1 MTATTLIL
9 GCPGAGKTTRLLSA
23 IEAAL
28 ARGVPPGRLAFVAFT
43 NAAADE
49 ARERACKRFNLE
61 PKELPYFRTLHS
73 LCFRELGLRRTDIV
87 TEEHLRE
94 LGDLTGELFTGDST
108 TEGPAAGLNGDPL
121 LTLDHY
127 ARATRTSLRRAWEDH
142 GGQIEWYRLLRFTTA
157 YHQYKRDRDLLDFTD
172 LLDYYVSSDLR
183 SIGLE
188 EAVVDEAQDLT
199 MLQWAVVER
208 AFANVPKLWISGDD
222 DQAIHSWAG
231 AAEEHFLALPF
242 DREVLPLSHRLP
254 SAIFDLSQEV
264 IKRVT
269 HRFKKPSQAGRKG
282 GSIEWVG
289 SPDEIDLSTGTWLLL
304 ARTKAQLT
312 QLVELARSRGVVY
325 RHKSEV
331 SVNPKHVTAITVH
344 ERLRAG
350 GRVEGPDAAVALQ
363 AAGIRRDIDEAE
375 TYTAAEL
382 EYDATPI
389 WHDALI
395 RIPLGD
401 REYYL
406 ACMRRGEKLNR
417 VPRVR
422 IETIHGAKGAEAEN
436 TLLIT
441 DLTYRTQRGYELAPD
456 NEIRVLYVALTR
468 ASEKLIL
475 VAPQSAYGYLI

>member
-1 MTATTLIL
+1 MSTTLIL
-9 GCPGAGKTTRLLSA
+9 GGPGSGKTTRLLSA

-28 ARGVPPGRLAFVAFT
+28 ARGIPPARLAFVAFT

-172 LLDYYVSSDLR
+172 LLDHYVSSDLR
-183 SIGLE
+183 PIGLE
-188 EAVVDEAQDLT
+188 EAVIDEAQDFT
-199 MLQWAVVER
+199 MLQWAVADR
-208 AFANVPKLWISGDD
+208 AFANVPHLWIGGDD
-222 DQAIHSWAG
+222 DQAIHAWAG
-231 AAEEHFLALPF
+231 AAEEHFLDLPYE
-242 DREVLPLSHRLP
+242 REILPLSHRLP
-254 SAIFDLSQEV
+254 SAIFDLSQGV
-264 IKRVT
+264 VKRVGR
-269 HRFKKPSQAGRKG
+269 RFAKPSRAGRVG
-282 GSIEWVG
+282 GSVEWVG

-304 ARTKAQLT
+304 ARTKAQLA

-325 RHKSEV
+325 RHKSEI
-331 SVNPKHVTAITVH
+331 SVNPKHVTAIMAH
-344 ERLRAG
+344 EKLRAG
-350 GRVEGPDAAVALQ
+350 GRVEGPDAAIALQ
-363 AAGIRRDIDEAE
+363 AAGIRREISDEE

-382 EYDATPI
+382 GYDASPI

-406 ACMRRGEKLNR
+406 ACMRRGEKLTR
-417 VPRVR
+417 TPRVR

-436 TLLIT
+436 TLLMT
-441 DLTYRTQRGYELAPD
+441 DLTYRTQRGYELDPD
-456 NEIRVLYVALTR
+456 SEARVFYVGLTR
-468 ASEKLIL
+468 AAERLVL
-475 VAPQSAYGYLI
+475 VAPQSAYGYPI